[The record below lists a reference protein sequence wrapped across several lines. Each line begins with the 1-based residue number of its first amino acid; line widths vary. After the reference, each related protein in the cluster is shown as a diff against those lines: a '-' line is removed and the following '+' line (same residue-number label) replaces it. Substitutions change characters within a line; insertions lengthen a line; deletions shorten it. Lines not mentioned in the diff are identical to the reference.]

1 MIIAVWL
8 GEDGVE
14 AVLLH
19 IIVRVGFFVVKLLII
34 PFLLPFV
41 EFGRVRSCQEEAAI
55 AVQDGGECSGPT
67 LADCRVPCRFVE
79 ERKKNSVL
87 PDID

>member
-19 IIVRVGFFVVKLLII
+19 IIVRVGFFVVKLLVI

-55 AVQDGGECSGPT
+55 AVQDGGEHGETPSFG
-67 LADCRVPCRFVE
+67 
-79 ERKKNSVL
+79 VL
-87 PDID
+87 